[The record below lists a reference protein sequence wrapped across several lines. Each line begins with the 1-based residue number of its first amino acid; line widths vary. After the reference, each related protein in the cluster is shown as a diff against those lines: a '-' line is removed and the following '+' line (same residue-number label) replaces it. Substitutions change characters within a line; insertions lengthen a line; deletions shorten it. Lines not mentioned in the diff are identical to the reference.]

1 MFFVCNDN
9 PRVGFGSSS
18 SVSGKVSDDC
28 GSGEVIVI
36 GITSRGDECDRRRG
50 GDACGGPTKTFLDG
64 ERPRKGLKPEIKSDH
79 QYPKTPA
86 RAPVKGNLKG
96 WEKERHTL
104 DHHCRA

>member
-1 MFFVCNDN
+1 M
-9 PRVGFGSSS
+9 
-18 SVSGKVSDDC
+18 SGKVSDDC

-86 RAPVKGNLKG
+86 RAPVKGNMKG
-96 WEKERHTL
+96 WEKATYVGSPLSSMTSSDTRGSSSVI
-104 DHHCRA
+104 D